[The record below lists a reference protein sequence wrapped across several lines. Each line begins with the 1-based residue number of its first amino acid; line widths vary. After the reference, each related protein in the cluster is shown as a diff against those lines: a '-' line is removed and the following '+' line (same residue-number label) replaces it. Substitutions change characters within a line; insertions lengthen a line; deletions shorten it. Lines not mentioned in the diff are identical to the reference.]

1 MKIVEGSF
9 VRIDFSIDHDLK
21 VRFGSIYQGME
32 GIVESFG
39 DRYDSDPRIIL
50 IEKYKKRIEEYN
62 LRSGTSWVKNPII
75 PIKFLV
81 WLSKK
86 TIKNE

>member
-9 VRIDFSIDHDLK
+9 VKIDFSIEHDLK

-39 DRYDSDPRIIL
+39 DR
-50 IEKYKKRIEEYN
+50 
-62 LRSGTSWVKNPII
+62 
-75 PIKFLV
+75 
-81 WLSKK
+81 
-86 TIKNE
+86 